1 MPVRI
6 ERVKALT
13 KTYVSE
19 ARVERERGKP
29 AVAGEAVDSECKNE
43 NDP

>member
-1 MPVRI
+1 VRI

-19 ARVERERGKP
+19 ARVERERARP
-29 AVAGEAVDSECKNE
+29 AAARDAAVEESKSEHDS
-43 NDP
+43 